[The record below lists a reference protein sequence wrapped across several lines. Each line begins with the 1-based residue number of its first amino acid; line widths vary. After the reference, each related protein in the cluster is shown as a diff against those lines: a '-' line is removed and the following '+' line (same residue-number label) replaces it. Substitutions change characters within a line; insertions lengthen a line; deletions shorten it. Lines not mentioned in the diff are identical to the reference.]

1 MATPKIKELIES
13 ITSLLPSNT
22 EGIKEDLKD
31 NLKILLNDYLRKI
44 NVVTREEFDTQNA
57 VLKKTRSKLDEIE
70 RRLKGKKLPRF
81 FKHIIYCKFDLFIA

>member
-1 MATPKIKELIES
+1 MFGVQIMATPKIKELIES
-13 ITSLLPSNT
+13 ITSLLPNNT
-22 EGIKEDLKD
+22 EGIKDDFKD

-70 RRLKGKKLPRF
+70 KKLKGK
-81 FKHIIYCKFDLFIA
+81 

>member
-1 MATPKIKELIES
+1 MASPKIKELIEG
-13 ITSLLPSNT
+13 ITNLLPNST
-22 EGIKEDLKD
+22 EGIKEDFKD

-70 RRLKGKKLPRF
+70 RK
-81 FKHIIYCKFDLFIA
+81 

>member
-1 MATPKIKELIES
+1 MATPRIKELIES
-13 ITSLLPSNT
+13 ITSLLPNNAD
-22 EGIKEDLKD
+22 EIKDDFKD

-70 RRLKGKKLPRF
+70 KKLKGK
-81 FKHIIYCKFDLFIA
+81 

>member
-1 MATPKIKELIES
+1 MATPRIKDLIES
-13 ITSLLPSNT
+13 ITSLLPNNAD
-22 EGIKEDLKD
+22 EIKDDFKD

-70 RRLKGKKLPRF
+70 KKLKGK
-81 FKHIIYCKFDLFIA
+81 

>member
-1 MATPKIKELIES
+1 MATPRIKELIES
-13 ITSLLPSNT
+13 IISILPSNS
-22 EGIKEDLKD
+22 EGIKDDFKD

-70 RRLKGKKLPRF
+70 RKLKSK
-81 FKHIIYCKFDLFIA
+81 

>member
-1 MATPKIKELIES
+1 MFGVQIMATPKIKELIES
-13 ITSLLPSNT
+13 ITSLLPNNT
-22 EGIKEDLKD
+22 EGIKDDFKD

-70 RRLKGKKLPRF
+70 KKIKGK
-81 FKHIIYCKFDLFIA
+81 

>member
-1 MATPKIKELIES
+1 MASPKIKELIEN
-13 ITSLLPSNT
+13 ITSLLPTNT
-22 EGIKEDLKD
+22 DGIKDDFKD

-70 RRLKGKKLPRF
+70 RRLKGK
-81 FKHIIYCKFDLFIA
+81 

>member
-22 EGIKEDLKD
+22 EGIKDDFKD

-44 NVVTREEFDTQNA
+44 N
-57 VLKKTRSKLDEIE
+57 S
-70 RRLKGKKLPRF
+70 F
-81 FKHIIYCKFDLFIA
+81 FKYYFYFFKNYIFKI

>member
-1 MATPKIKELIES
+1 MAKPTIKELIER
-13 ITSLLPSNT
+13 ITILLPSNT
-22 EGIKEDLKD
+22 EVIKGDFKD

-70 RRLKGKKLPRF
+70 KKLKGK
-81 FKHIIYCKFDLFIA
+81 

>member
-1 MATPKIKELIES
+1 MFGVQIMATPKIKELIES
-13 ITSLLPSNT
+13 ITSLLPNNT
-22 EGIKEDLKD
+22 EGVKDDFKD

-70 RRLKGKKLPRF
+70 KKLKGK
-81 FKHIIYCKFDLFIA
+81 

>member
-13 ITSLLPSNT
+13 ITSLLPNNT
-22 EGIKEDLKD
+22 EVMKDDFKD

-70 RRLKGKKLPRF
+70 KKLKGK
-81 FKHIIYCKFDLFIA
+81 

>member
-1 MATPKIKELIES
+1 MAKPKIKELIES
-13 ITSLLPSNT
+13 ITSLLPDNT
-22 EGIKEDLKD
+22 QGMKGDFKD

-70 RRLKGKKLPRF
+70 KRLKVK
-81 FKHIIYCKFDLFIA
+81 

>member
-22 EGIKEDLKD
+22 EGVKDDFKD

-57 VLKKTRSKLDEIE
+57 VLKKTRNAINIALLEEIKNKENIKNRISK
-70 RRLKGKKLPRF
+70 
-81 FKHIIYCKFDLFIA
+81 A

>member
-1 MATPKIKELIES
+1 MFGVQIMATPKIKELIES
-13 ITSLLPSNT
+13 ITSLLPNNT
-22 EGIKEDLKD
+22 EGIKDDFKD

-70 RRLKGKKLPRF
+70 RKIKGK
-81 FKHIIYCKFDLFIA
+81 

>member
-22 EGIKEDLKD
+22 QEVKDDFKD

-44 NVVTREEFDTQNA
+44 NVVTREEFDTQTA

-70 RRLKGKKLPRF
+70 KKL
-81 FKHIIYCKFDLFIA
+81 KNK

>member
-22 EGIKEDLKD
+22 QEVKDDFKD

-44 NVVTREEFDTQNA
+44 DVVTREEFDTQTA

-70 RRLKGKKLPRF
+70 KKL
-81 FKHIIYCKFDLFIA
+81 KNK

>member
-1 MATPKIKELIES
+1 MERPKIKELIES
-13 ITSLLPSNT
+13 ITSLIPSNAG
-22 EGIKEDLKD
+22 EVKDDFKD

-70 RRLKGKKLPRF
+70 KRLKVK
-81 FKHIIYCKFDLFIA
+81 

>member
-1 MATPKIKELIES
+1 MAKPKIKELIES
-13 ITSLLPSNT
+13 ITSLLPDNT
-22 EGIKEDLKD
+22 EEIKGDFKD

-70 RRLKGKKLPRF
+70 KKLNG
-81 FKHIIYCKFDLFIA
+81 K